1 MSGYETVWATKF
13 MNHPKF
19 IFSVRA
25 EGITDRHSFHQ
36 AYDQGRPI
44 NPANMPSHLVVKRKP
59 VPATDIFAIQNR
71 VMVVSARLAE
81 LVSDFDLGPAP
92 TPDNPAPPRA
102 ELHPMPL
109 YGLDGQTEIAKVA
122 FLQASNHKDGWVP
135 EESQIDQHFESVDFY
150 MAVCGPNSLAVRRS
164 AFAGADLWRDRR
176 LQDVVFFSDRLYR
189 AMADAGMTRLDEI
202 HPCRMLD

>member
-102 ELHPMPL
+102 ELHLMPL
-109 YGLDGQTEIAKVA
+109 YGLDGQTEITKVA
-122 FLQASNHKDGWVP
+122 VLQVSNHKDGWVP
-135 EESQIDQHFESVDFY
+135 EESQISRYFEKGNLY
-150 MAVCGPNSLAVRRS
+150 LANPGPGSLALDRR
-164 AFAGADLWRDRR
+164 ALAGAELWRDRR
-176 LQDVVFFSDRLYR
+176 LKSVVFFSDLLYR
-189 AMADAGMTRLDEI
+189 AMVDAGMECLDEI